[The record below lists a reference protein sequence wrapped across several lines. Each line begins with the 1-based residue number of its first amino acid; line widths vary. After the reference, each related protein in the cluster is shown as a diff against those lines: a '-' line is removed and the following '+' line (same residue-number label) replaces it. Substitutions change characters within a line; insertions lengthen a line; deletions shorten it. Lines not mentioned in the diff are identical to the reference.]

1 MKQCIDKYNL
11 EDRTAVFGENIID
24 LCREIAQTPITR
36 PLINQIMR
44 SGTSIGA
51 NYCEANN
58 ASSKKDFK
66 NKIFICKKE
75 TQETKYWLR
84 MLVKSEPDKRD
95 DIAILWKECQELVMI
110 FQKIINTCN
119 GKTERA
125 IENLDN

>member
-75 TQETKYWLR
+75 TQETK
-84 MLVKSEPDKRD
+84 
-95 DIAILWKECQELVMI
+95 
-110 FQKIINTCN
+110 
-119 GKTERA
+119 
-125 IENLDN
+125 